1 MCSPDDWAPSRT
13 TTRTLT
19 AAPRSVQNSFEQW
32 NWCLGDHAPSIEDAN
47 SDRNVA
53 LAASF
58 QIHGAIA
65 PARWSRGSALIA
77 VAAAAAGAL
86 PGWLATTQVPR
97 EIDMA
102 S

>member
-1 MCSPDDWAPSRT
+1 MCSPEPELCAPSRT

-32 NWCLGDHAPSIEDAN
+32 NWCLADHAPSIEDSN

-53 LAASF
+53 LVASS

-65 PARWSRGSALIA
+65 AARWSRGSALIA
-77 VAAAAAGAL
+77 VAAAAAGPL
-86 PGWLATTQVPR
+86 PGWLATTHVPR
-97 EIDMA
+97 
-102 S
+102 